1 MYTTYMNKGLFQRQI
16 YTNIKNS
23 LFKGKVVLIYGAR
36 QIGKTTLMQKI
47 MSEYD
52 DNFVYFINGDEPDIQ
67 KSLATKTSVELRKM
81 IGEAKLLCIDEAQNI
96 DQCSQ
101 VIKLIHDTYPEIQII
116 ATGSSAFYLQNTM
129 HEALT
134 GRNVSFHM
142 HPLMVSEFAK
152 TSNKGSDIY
161 RLVEDMLIWGMYPE
175 MRIMESESRRDRLVQ
190 LSSDYLYKDIFA
202 FEHINKP
209 QTLQKLLKIIASQVG
224 DLLSVQKVANDLGIS
239 RDTVERYI
247 TILER
252 SYIIFRIQPYSKSER
267 LLARGMSKV
276 YFWDNG
282 IRNGILGKT
291 MSMELRED
299 KGKLFENFIFSEMMK
314 RAFFTGVDPEYFFW
328 RYKDLQ
334 EIDVIEKDMNG
345 NLKGFE
351 CKYKKQKVEVS
362 KHAPVDKVSVISA
375 DNFMD
380 FLEV

>member
-1 MYTTYMNKGLFQRQI
+1 MNKDLFQRQI

-36 QIGKTTLMQKI
+36 QIGKTTLLQKI

-52 DNFVYFINGDEPDIQ
+52 NQSVYFINGDEPDMQ
-67 KSLATKTSVELRKM
+67 KSLATKTSIELKKI
-81 IGEAKLLCIDEAQNI
+81 IGNATLLCIDEAQNI
-96 DQCSQ
+96 QECSR
-101 VIKLIHDTYPEIQII
+101 VIKLIHDTYPEIQVI

-129 HEALT
+129 YEALT
-134 GRNVSFHM
+134 GRNTSFHM
-142 HPLMVSEFAK
+142 SPLMVSEFAK
-152 TSNKGSDIY
+152 ITKQSSDIY

-175 MRIMESESRRDRLVQ
+175 MRLMESDTRRERLTQ

-209 QTLQKLLKIIASQVG
+209 QTLQKLLKIIASQIG
-224 DLLSVQKVANDLGIS
+224 DLLSIQKVANDLGVS
-239 RDTVERYI
+239 RETVERYV

-299 KGKLFENFIFSEMMK
+299 KGKLFENFIISEMMK
-314 RAFFTGVDPEYFFW
+314 RAFFTGKYPEYFFW
-328 RYKDLQ
+328 RYKDMQ
-334 EIDVIEKDMNG
+334 EIDIIEKDING
-345 NLKGFE
+345 NILGFE